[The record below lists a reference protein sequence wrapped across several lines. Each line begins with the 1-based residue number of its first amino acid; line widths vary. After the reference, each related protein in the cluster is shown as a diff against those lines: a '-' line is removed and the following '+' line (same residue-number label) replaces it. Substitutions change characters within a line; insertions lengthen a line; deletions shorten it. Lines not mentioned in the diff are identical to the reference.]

1 MASNLRVDSIVP
13 SSSGNVSIGTAT
25 GGVTIPGDLG
35 IAGVL
40 TYEDVT
46 NVDSVG
52 VITARSGVN
61 VSGGEVKVGTAVTVS
76 SGGVIT
82 SGIVTATNVSAA
94 SSVTA
99 ATFHGSGA
107 NLTNLSV
114 SSNYKITTGSVITP
128 SGSATSQT
136 ITGIPSD
143 AVKVEL
149 LFYNI
154 KGANTGIFAMRA
166 GNASNIDNQ
175 TWFSAHSYV
184 VNTNNTNGDIKTSQ
198 WSSRFQMP
206 HEDYTS
212 SNNRRTGIFI
222 FNKHID
228 NIWYCVN
235 DMVYSENGTNTIARN
250 FINKGY
256 IDMGASGFDRIKIFT
271 YSNEVNIESS
281 GRLQLKYYQVV

>member
-1 MASNLRVDSIVP
+1 MSNLNFLHSGGNKVTLSAPDSNP
-13 SSSGNVSIGTAT
+13 SS
-25 GGVTIPGDLG
+25 
-35 IAGVL
+35 
-40 TYEDVT
+40 DVNLKLPQADGSNGQFLKT
-46 NVDSVG
+46 N
-52 VITARSGVN
+52 
-61 VSGGEVKVGTAVTVS
+61 
-76 SGGVIT
+76 
-82 SGIVTATNVSAA
+82 
-94 SSVTA
+94 
-99 ATFHGSGA
+99 GSGA
-107 NLTNLSV
+107 LSFATPAGTN
-114 SSNYKITTGSVITP
+114 SSNYKITVGSVLNT
-128 SGSATSQT
+128 GNATSET

-149 LFYNI
+149 LYYNL
-154 KGANTGIFAMRA
+154 KTTASGIMAMRA

-206 HEDYTS
+206 HEDFS
-212 SNNRRTGIFI
+212 SANNRRTGIFT

-271 YSNEVNIESS
+271 YSNEVNIDYN
-281 GRLQLKYYQVV
+281 GKMQLKYYQIV